1 MFYDIRDQKIGCV
14 PRVLC
19 AVVSSEV
26 YASTAFSSSQINQ
39 VSDRC
44 DTNIDGEDNRM
55 ILWRQVCLLP

>member
-39 VSDRC
+39 VSV
-44 DTNIDGEDNRM
+44 IDATQISTAKITE
-55 ILWRQVCLLP
+55 